1 MGRLERASMTAI
13 NANTS
18 VNTDPTAI
26 FLNVDA
32 IVRSLPMSKST
43 WLAGVKAGKFPQ
55 PVRLTPARP
64 VWRKT
69 DIDALVASIV

>member
-18 VNTDPTAI
+18 VKTDPTAI

-43 WLAGVKAGKFPQ
+43 WLAGVKSGKFPK
-55 PVRLTPARP
+55 PIRLTPARP
-64 VWRKT
+64 VWRKS
-69 DIDALVASIV
+69 DIDSLIASL

>member
-1 MGRLERASMTAI
+1 MTAI

-18 VNTDPTAI
+18 VNTDSTAI

-55 PVRLTPARP
+55 PIRLTPARP
-64 VWRKT
+64 VWRKS
-69 DIDALVASIV
+69 DIDALVASFV

>member
-1 MGRLERASMTAI
+1 MNAI
-13 NANTS
+13 NAETTANA
-18 VNTDPTAI
+18 NPDAI

-32 IVRSLPMSKST
+32 IVHILPMSKST

-64 VWRKT
+64 VWRKS
-69 DIDALVASIV
+69 DLDFLIASF

>member
-1 MGRLERASMTAI
+1 MTDTNASTGE
-13 NANTS
+13 NAN
-18 VNTDPTAI
+18 PAAI

-43 WLAGVKAGKFPQ
+43 WLAGVKSGKFPK
-55 PVRLTPARP
+55 PVRITPARP

-69 DIDALVASIV
+69 DIDALVASFV

>member
-1 MGRLERASMTAI
+1 MTDI

-18 VNTDPTAI
+18 VNTEPTAI

-43 WLAGVKAGKFPQ
+43 WLAGVKSGKFPK
-55 PVRLTPARP
+55 PIRLTPARP